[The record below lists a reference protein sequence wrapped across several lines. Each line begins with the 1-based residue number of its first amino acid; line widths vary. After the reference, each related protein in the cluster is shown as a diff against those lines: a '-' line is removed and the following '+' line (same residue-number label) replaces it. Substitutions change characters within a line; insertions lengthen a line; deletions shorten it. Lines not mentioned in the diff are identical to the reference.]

1 LENDEARLAIL
12 AEWRKWVIANG
23 RTNPNGM
30 DGLSFFS
37 DMSRDKP
44 ICSDFKHQATRGRT
58 CTVGSCATGWCRT
71 ETDPNSSIT
80 DARTQLWTQTRKN
93 SLKLDEAD
101 LQARSAKGL

>member
-1 LENDEARLAIL
+1 MENDEARLAIL

-44 ICSDFKHQATRGRT
+44 YLLRFQTPGDPWQNVHGWLLRDRLVSD
-58 CTVGSCATGWCRT
+58 
-71 ETDPNSSIT
+71 
-80 DARTQLWTQTRKN
+80 
-93 SLKLDEAD
+93 
-101 LQARSAKGL
+101 